1 MLHMILKLSRAS
13 IVSCPTRLSSGLRCA
28 THLPS
33 GHSAHLFQTSLQL
46 LDLGVELPTEGVLV
60 LDLPVERA
68 VLLLLALQHL
78 AT

>member
-1 MLHMILKLSRAS
+1 M
-13 IVSCPTRLSSGLRCA
+13 CYSSA
-28 THLPS
+28 P
-33 GHSAHLFQTSLQL
+33 LFQTSLQL
-46 LDLGVELPTEGVLV
+46 LDLGVELPAEGVLV

>member
-1 MLHMILKLSRAS
+1 MFNS
-13 IVSCPTRLSSGLRCA
+13 
-28 THLPS
+28 
-33 GHSAHLFQTSLQL
+33 SAHLFQTSLQL
-46 LDLGVELPTEGVLV
+46 LDLGVELPAEGVLV